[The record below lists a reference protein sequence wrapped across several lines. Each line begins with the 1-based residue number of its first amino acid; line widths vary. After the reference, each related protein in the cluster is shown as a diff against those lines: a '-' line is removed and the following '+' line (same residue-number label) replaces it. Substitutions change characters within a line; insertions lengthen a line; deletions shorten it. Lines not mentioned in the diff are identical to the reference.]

1 MAGPSI
7 YVMICRMKH
16 ISVLKKEI
24 LEQFEYLAGKSSG
37 YFVDGTLG
45 FAGHSC
51 AIAQQVESRPVSPS
65 AIRGGKSKAKMIGI
79 DKDQAALEQAKKN
92 VAEAGLTD
100 SFIFIHDDFK
110 NINEILDELKIE
122 QIDGCLLDLGV
133 SSMQLDDKTRG
144 FSFSDPDA
152 DLDMRMDQTQELD
165 AKKVVNYYSEK
176 QLEDIIRNYG
186 EEKYAYRIAKNI
198 CKNRK
203 HKQLETVGDLLYSIE
218 PAIPIIEQRKS
229 RIHFATRTFQA
240 IRIEVNSELTILEQS
255 IKDLVSRLKPGTRI
269 AIISFHSLED
279 RIVKNTFRELASD
292 CSCPPTSPICNCTKE
307 SEIKIIT
314 TKPITPSEEEAR
326 SNPRA
331 RSAKL
336 RVAEKIVL

>member
-1 MAGPSI
+1 
-7 YVMICRMKH
+7 MICEMKH
-16 ISVLKKEI
+16 ISVLKNEI
-24 LEQFEYLAGKSSG
+24 VDQFEYLSGLETG

-45 FAGHSC
+45 FAGHSS
-51 AIAQQVESRPVSPS
+51 AIAEKIQETRNNNQTNT
-65 AIRGGKSKAKMIGI
+65 IKIIGI
-79 DKDQAALEQAKKN
+79 DKDQAALEQARKN
-92 VAEAGLTD
+92 VAEAGLAD
-100 SFIFIHDDFK
+100 SFIFVHNDFK
-110 NINEILDELKIE
+110 NINQILDDLKIKK
-122 QIDGCLLDLGV
+122 IDGCLLDLGV

-144 FSFSDPDA
+144 FSFSDPGA

-176 QLEDIIRNYG
+176 QLEEIIRNYG

-240 IRIEVNSELTILEQS
+240 IRIEVNSELDILEQS
-255 IKDLVSRLKPGTRI
+255 IRDIVSRLNVGARI

-279 RIVKNTFRELASD
+279 RIVKNTFRDLASD
-292 CSCPPTSPICNCTKE
+292 CSCPPNAPICNCDKQ

-314 TKPITPSEEEAR
+314 TKPIVPTEDELR
-326 SNPRA
+326 SNPRS

-336 RVAEKIVL
+336 RVAEKI